1 MMRRVAVVALSM
13 AVGAALAA
21 PGAQATFPAASGE
34 LMHPWSDISGKAMWT
49 SSGVAATDLRTG
61 ASRNVISCVWQTAP
75 DDCATGE
82 GAASADGE
90 RVAVAVSDSAGPFP
104 QATHRLALL
113 TPDGAENGS
122 VPLAKA
128 AFDPAWS
135 PDGSSLLVTRYDGTE
150 PFHRVGTPQV
160 IHVSVA
166 GSELG
171 AVTPPGGA
179 DADWSATGEI
189 AYAYDG
195 DVWVRRLDAAP
206 RRLTTTGGAAP
217 SWAPDGQR
225 IAFEREGRIWTMLA
239 DGGGQRELSDIE
251 AYAPAW
257 SPDGRYLAVLRRA
270 FDDNESPGRRGVPY
284 AGDVWV
290 MGANGGCPRA
300 VRRSFAYSFYG
311 RPFWRPVRDAM
322 RDLPEPCS
330 HLRSDLRD
338 AKARVRATSVGF
350 RYRFRAAPRA
360 KGVAAFR
367 TTRKVAIPGAGVA
380 RRVKVARV
388 RFTAG
393 PKGVVRLRARLTR
406 QARRALHAKGALR
419 VTAVV
424 TVRDATGGVV
434 TRRTAKKG
442 LTLLAPRRH

>member
-1 MMRRVAVVALSM
+1 MKSAAAIVALSI
-13 AVGAALAA
+13 AVGTALAA

-49 SSGVAATDLRTG
+49 SSGVAAADLRTG
-61 ASRNVISCVWQTAP
+61 AGRNVISCVWQTAP
-75 DDCATGE
+75 DDCTTGE

-113 TPDGAENGS
+113 TPGGTENGS
-122 VPLAKA
+122 VPLTKA

-135 PDGSSLLVTRYDGTE
+135 PDGSSLLVTRYDGAD
-150 PFHRVGTPQV
+150 PFQRVGTPQV
-160 IHVSVA
+160 VHVSVA

-171 AVTPPGGA
+171 VATPPGGA

-239 DGGGQRELSDIE
+239 DGDEQRKLSDIE

-257 SPDGRYLAVLRRA
+257 SPDGRYVAVLRRA
-270 FDDNESPGRRGVPY
+270 FDDNGTSGQRVPY

-290 MGANGGCPRA
+290 MRATGGCPRV
-300 VRRSFAYSFYG
+300 VRRSFVYSSYG
-311 RPFWRPVRDAM
+311 RPFWRPLRGAP
-322 RDLPEPCS
+322 RGLPAPCS
-330 HLRSDLRD
+330 HLRPDLRD
-338 AKARVRATSVGF
+338 AKVRVRASSVGF
-350 RYRFRAAPRA
+350 RYRFKAAPRA
-360 KGVAAFR
+360 QGVAAFR
-367 TTRKVAIPGAGVA
+367 TTRKVAIPGARAA
-380 RRVKVARV
+380 RRMKVARV

-393 PKGVVRLRARLTR
+393 PKGLVRLRARLTPR
-406 QARRALHAKGALR
+406 ARRALHANEALR

-424 TVRDATGGVV
+424 TVRDATDDVV